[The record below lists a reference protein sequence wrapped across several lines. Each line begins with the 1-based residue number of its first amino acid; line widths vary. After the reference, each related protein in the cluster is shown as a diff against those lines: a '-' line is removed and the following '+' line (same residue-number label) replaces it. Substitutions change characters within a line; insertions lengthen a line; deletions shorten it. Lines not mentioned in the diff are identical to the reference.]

1 MRNVVIKKRPKISGT
16 AVKIVVG
23 IVCAVLIAYMLS
35 MLFMLFW
42 GLVSSFKSQDD
53 FAMNVLGLPKINAPW
68 KGKDDPRSSYKYL
81 VQFKNYKDVISRFGY
96 VAETSFYQG
105 SKLVSHTR
113 QQSFFT
119 LFLSSVLYAAG
130 NGFLQAIMPAI
141 MAYMCAK
148 YAYKFSK
155 AVYIVVLVVM
165 TLPIIGAYPSELI
178 LLRNLGLYD
187 TWYGNFIQRCN
198 FTGMYFLVFYELFKG
213 MPDTYSEAAEID
225 GASQLVV
232 MARIY
237 LPLAAKMIGSVFLIK
252 FIFFWNDFSSIEL
265 YMPTQQTLAYY
276 IYLLSTNNTPETT
289 SDVPVTTPLIIS
301 ACMILAVPTIILF
314 LALQNKLIGSMTL
327 GGIKE

>member
-119 LFLSSVLYAAG
+119 LFLSSVL
-130 NGFLQAIMPAI
+130 QAIIPAI

-265 YMPTQQTLAYY
+265 YMPTHQTLAYY

>member
-130 NGFLQAIMPAI
+130 NGFLQAIIPAI

-265 YMPTQQTLAYY
+265 YMPHQTLAYY